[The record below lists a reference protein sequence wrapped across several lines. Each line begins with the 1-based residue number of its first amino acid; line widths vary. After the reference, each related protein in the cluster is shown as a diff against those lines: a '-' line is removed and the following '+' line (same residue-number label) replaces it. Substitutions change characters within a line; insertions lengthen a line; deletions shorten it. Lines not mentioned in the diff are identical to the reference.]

1 MKLYELLGTI
11 DFRKDKELKP
21 ILFVRENATVLYLSD
36 RALFQEY
43 DLFPLLSREV
53 SRYLDYRFLEKFR
66 YIDVFLKPIQD
77 TL

>member
-21 ILFVRENATVLYLSD
+21 ILFIRENATVLYMSD

-43 DLFPLLSREV
+43 DFFLLLSRE
-53 SRYLDYRFLEKFR
+53 
-66 YIDVFLKPIQD
+66 
-77 TL
+77 

>member
-21 ILFVRENATVLYLSD
+21 VLFIRQNATVLYISD

-43 DLFPLLSREV
+43 DLFPYLTRDV
-53 SRYLDYRFLEKFR
+53 QRYLDYQHQERYR
-66 YIDVFLKPIQD
+66 YIEVFLKPISE
-77 TL
+77 T